1 MRRRLLPVLFCFLE
15 GMHLAAIPE
24 KDYAQIYASKVNPF
38 LTSGERFSFLSEDGA
53 TRLQAIRFLHPDAK
67 GTIVV
72 VNGSTESCLKY
83 GELFYDLYL
92 QGYNITSYDHRGQGL
107 SPHFVLSNSQI
118 DQIDDFN
125 LYAADLNKFV
135 RNEMPRGGSQNL
147 YLLAHSMGGAVAI
160 DYLQRYPSPFR
171 AVVLSAPMIRINTA
185 PYPEWLARLVMQFL
199 HVAGQGNNYAPG
211 KHDRDPNEAFEANK
225 ITSSKARWQEIN
237 CIWNAHPEAVLGG
250 PSNEW
255 VRQALEQTCKI
266 RKQATAVGTP
276 TLILQAGDDE
286 FVINPS
292 SAELQRMFSSPK
304 RLFFEDSKH
313 EILMEKDMIRD
324 AAMKATL
331 EFYGN

>member
-1 MRRRLLPVLFCFLE
+1 MIGFVLLAGIPL
-15 GMHLAAIPE
+15 GAIPE
-24 KDYAQIYASKVNPF
+24 KDYSQICTSKVNPF
-38 LTSGERFSFLSEDGA
+38 LTSGERFSFLSADGA

-67 GTIVV
+67 GTIVI
-72 VNGSTESCLKY
+72 VNGSTESWLKY

-107 SPHFVLSNSQI
+107 SPHLVPSNHQI

-135 RNEMPRGGSQNL
+135 RNEMPSGGSQNI

-185 PYPEWLARLVMQFL
+185 PYPEWLTRLVMQLL
-199 HVAGQGNNYAPG
+199 HVAGQGNHYAPG

-225 ITSSKARWQEIN
+225 ITSSKARWHAIN
-237 CIWNAHPEAVLGG
+237 CIWDAYPEAVLGG

-255 VRQALEQTCKI
+255 VKQALGQTYKI
-266 RKQATAVGTP
+266 RKQATAVRTP
-276 TLILQAGDDE
+276 TLILQAGDDS

-292 SAELQRMFSSPK
+292 SAELQCMFSSPK
-304 RLFFEDSKH
+304 TLFFEDSKH
-313 EILMEKDMIRD
+313 EILMEKDPIRD

-331 EFYGN
+331 NFFSN